1 MSSDPGASTERPDG
15 AERPADGM
23 QRWSGGMAWRADPGD
38 RPGDPACL
46 LPRVCPACGAVADE
60 DPPTTCPQCGGE
72 IPGA

>member
-1 MSSDPGASTERPDG
+1 
-15 AERPADGM
+15 M
-23 QRWSGGMAWRADPGD
+23 QRWGGGMAWRADPGD